1 MRISSRRLGEFLV
14 EHRVLTR
21 DTLDELLAREVAEGV
36 GFAELLARDDTVS
49 DRDLSAA
56 VAHELGIPFIDLA
69 EQSVE
74 RGVWAMVPEELAR
87 KHRAVA
93 VERRADTVVVALDD
107 PTDQQATDDIAGR
120 LAARVEPATAPRADL
135 ERLLGQ
141 MYGGESQVRAGEEPL
156 RLDDLLRDVLAAG
169 ASDLHLTVGVPPT
182 VRLRGELEQMS
193 GAPALTGSE
202 VRRLVLGVL
211 TQRQRERLLADGEL
225 QTAHGIPGTG
235 RFRVNAFVQ
244 RNSVGAVFRPVP
256 DRVPTPTGL
265 GLPDEVVGLAEV
277 TRGLVLVCGRSGSGT
292 STTVAALVDHINRT
306 RACHVLTIED
316 PIEFLHRHRRAVVN
330 QREVGE
336 DTAGFAVG
344 LRHALRQDAD
354 VLVLGD
360 LPDTETMRLA
370 VNAAETGHLVI
381 GVVRSV
387 DTSQALERIVDAF
400 PAEQR
405 TQARTQLAGSFR
417 GAVAQRLVPRLGG
430 GMAIAIELL
439 LPSIPVVNL
448 LRSGDLG
455 SLRNTI
461 VSGTGSGMMV
471 LDHSLAELVQSGEV
485 TADAA
490 LEQAIDP
497 DELRY
502 LLSGTGD
509 H

>member
-21 DTLDELLAREVAEGV
+21 DTLDELLAREAAEGV
-36 GFAELLARDDTVS
+36 GFAELLAREGTVS

-56 VAHELGIPFIDLA
+56 VAHELGVPFIDLA
-69 EQSVE
+69 EQSIG
-74 RGVWAMVPEELAR
+74 RDVWAMVPEELAR
-87 KHRAVA
+87 KYRAVA
-93 VERRADTVVVALDD
+93 VERRGDAVVVALDD
-107 PTDQQATDDIAGR
+107 PTDAPAADDIAGR
-120 LAARVEPATAPRADL
+120 IAARVEPAAAPRADL
-135 ERLLGQ
+135 ERLLDQ
-141 MYGGESQVRAGEEPL
+141 MYGGESRASVGEERL

-182 VRLRGELEQMS
+182 MRVRGAMEQMA

-202 VRRLVLGVL
+202 VRRLVLGAL
-211 TQRQRERLLADGEL
+211 TQRQRERLLADGEV
-225 QTAHGIPGTG
+225 QSAHGIPGTG
-235 RFRVNAFVQ
+235 RFRVSAFVQ
-244 RNSVGAVFRPVP
+244 RNSVGAVFRLVP
-256 DRVPTPTGL
+256 DHVPSPAEL
-265 GLPDEVVGLAEV
+265 GLPDEVVRLAEE

-292 STTVAALVDHINRT
+292 STTVAALVDLVNRS

-316 PIEFLHRHRRAVVN
+316 PIEFLHRHQRAIVN

-360 LPDTETMRLA
+360 LPDAETMRLA

-387 DTSQALERIVDAF
+387 DTSQALERVVDAF

-405 TQARTQLAGSFR
+405 PQARMQLAGSFR
-417 GAVAQRLVPRLGG
+417 GAVAQRLVPRLDG

-439 LPSIPVVNL
+439 LPSGPVVNL
-448 LRSGDLG
+448 LRSGDLA

-461 VSGTGSGMMV
+461 VGGTGSGMMV
-471 LDHSLAELVQSGEV
+471 LDQSLASLVQSGEV

-490 LEQAIDP
+490 LEQAVDP

-502 LLSGTGD
+502 LLSGSSS